1 MLLQYAATVVP
12 ISGILATQ
20 AGGSGGP
27 DSSSCRP
34 HCAISAALSAIVAPT
49 TMNGAIISNASSTTM
64 TNADS
69 PLRSRSRAVTRQY
82 SGHVVVQR
90 IAAHTSAVMNGCST
104 KKQPMISIARTTSVS
119 D

>member
-1 MLLQYAATVVP
+1 MLLQYAATLVP
-12 ISGILATQ
+12 ITGIPTTH

-27 DSSSCRP
+27 PSSNCRP

-49 TMNGAIISNASSTTM
+49 TTNGATISSASSTTM
-64 TNADS
+64 TNAES
-69 PLRSRSRAVTRQY
+69 PLRSRNRAVTRRY
-82 SGHVVVQR
+82 IGHVVVHR

-104 KKQPMISIARTTSVS
+104 KKQPMISIASTTSVN